1 LKNNVRRFGRKRKI
15 IETIMGLG
23 IAILLLFM
31 AGCGN
36 STNQARKAPPPP
48 TELNVF
54 AALGLKDAL
63 LDIQKD
69 YEATHPNVKIVY
81 NLVAT
86 GVLQKQ
92 ISQGAAA
99 DVFITAAAKNMDD
112 MQAQKFISAK
122 SRRDIVS
129 NELVLIVPKESTLD
143 MHSFTDLANGEV
155 KRVGIGAPESVPA
168 GQYAI
173 DAMNYLGIWDQV
185 KDKAVQ
191 AKDVVTIRSYVE
203 TGNVEAGIVFY
214 TVAATSDKVKV
225 VATAPKGS
233 HEAIIF
239 PGAMTANSKQPQ
251 AAEEFLNYLVGPEA
265 LKIFQKYGFS
275 QVK

>member
-1 LKNNVRRFGRKRKI
+1 LKNSVFRFSMMGKT
-15 IETIMGLG
+15 IERIMGLG

-31 AGCGN
+31 TGCGN
-36 STNQARKAPPPP
+36 SPNQARQAPPPP
-48 TELNVF
+48 IEINVF

-63 LDIQKD
+63 LDIQKE
-69 YEATHPNVKIVY
+69 YEAAHPNVKIVY
-81 NLVAT
+81 NLAAT
-86 GVLQKQ
+86 GILQKQ

-112 MQAQKFISAK
+112 MQEQKFISAK

-129 NELVLIVPKESTLD
+129 NELVLIVPKESTLAIR
-143 MHSFTDLANGEV
+143 SFTDLANGEV
-155 KRVGIGAPESVPA
+155 KRIGIGAPESVPA

-214 TVAATSDKVKV
+214 TVAATSNKVRV
-225 VATAPKGS
+225 VAVAPKGS

-239 PGAMTANSKQPQ
+239 PGAMVTNSKQPQ
-251 AAEEFLNYLVGPEA
+251 AAEEFLNYLVSPEA
-265 LKIFQKYGFS
+265 LKVFQKYGFS
-275 QVK
+275 KVK